1 MHAWTVCCKKKFAR
15 SVMELAR
22 ACRYGDVDACR
33 EICSRSGDSIAAD
46 EGHLSA
52 LHWVLLGKNTSDEDC
67 VAIIDILKGTG
78 VNHKADDVALSGE
91 SQIDKVSDVIPLHL
105 AVLYKGVSVIRKL
118 LDICGD
124 PDKQDSNGETPLL
137 YACRQNEPDKVAVL
151 LEYGANP
158 SVCNNRGESPFSVTL
173 DQGIQ
178 KQLLDRLN
186 ARLIRVLWT
195 KADVEEVP
203 ILLRAHADVN
213 CVDPEGIPALILAIR
228 TGDYNAVIQLFEI
241 QGMQANTCDPKS
253 GNNALHD
260 LVMSSLGTQ
269 EKEDILHEL
278 VFLKIDI
285 NLKNKA
291 GKTPLDLCSEDAVLK
306 RILVEN
312 GAVGE
317 TSSQP
322 TRNSARTADVGDLS
336 PQSVDPLSPSGNIS
350 TSRDENVSVDLT
362 EIASKIGTLLVELH
376 AARSSVETLASE
388 TPPLVAASTVT
399 TVTEGQLVEQKMELL
414 KKLNMY
420 VSEFERTKVIK
431 NKDFKTI
438 GAFIELQK
446 LISECRKDIN
456 QMNDRIA
463 SGNFSTSESAPPAD
477 SPTTSSGVQKSG
489 RWFRSPDSI
498 ESDIEAYI
506 RMIRK
511 STNSHTG
518 AEGAI
523 FEIVK
528 RCQTSEIIPVLKLL
542 RNRGADI
549 NFREKASGVTGL
561 MVACGSQQSCSD
573 ELVDWMIA
581 NSAEVCMTDK
591 IRGWTALHHAV
602 NGGNLRVV
610 ESVLGRG
617 KLGLVNVRDNEGRTV
632 VDLCNNT
639 AIRKVLQPVESS

>member
-1 MHAWTVCCKKKFAR
+1 
-15 SVMELAR
+15 MELVR

-33 EICSRSGDSIAAD
+33 EICSRSEVSIAAD
-46 EGHLSA
+46 HGHLSA
-52 LHWVLLGKNTSDEDC
+52 LHWVLLGQSTSDEDC
-67 VAIIDILKGTG
+67 VAIIDVLKGTG

-91 SQIDKVSDVIPLHL
+91 SQIDKVSGVIPLHL

-124 PDKQDSNGETPLL
+124 PDTQDSNGETPLL
-137 YACRQNEPDKVAVL
+137 YACRQNVPDKVAVL
-151 LEYGANP
+151 LEYGADP
-158 SVCNNRGESPFSVTL
+158 SVSNKRGEFPFSVAL
-173 DQGIQ
+173 DKGIQ

-195 KADVEEVP
+195 KADLEEVP
-203 ILLRAHADVN
+203 GLLRAHADAN

-228 TGDYNAVIQLFEI
+228 TGDYNTVIQLFEI

-253 GNNALHD
+253 GNNAVHD
-260 LVMSSLGTQ
+260 LVLSSLATP

-278 VFLKIDI
+278 IFLKIDI

-291 GKTPLDLCSEDAVLK
+291 GMTPLDLCAQDAALK

-322 TRNSARTADVGDLS
+322 TQNRPRTVDVGDLS
-336 PQSVDPLSPSGNIS
+336 PQSVDPLSPSSNIS
-350 TSRDENVSVDLT
+350 TSRDENVTVDLT
-362 EIASKIGTLLVELH
+362 EVASKIGTLLLELH

-388 TPPLVAASTVT
+388 TPPLFAVPTVSI
-399 TVTEGQLVEQKMELL
+399 VTEGQLVEQKMELL

-446 LISECRKDIN
+446 LISDCRKDVN
-456 QMNDRIA
+456 QINDRIA
-463 SGNFSTSESAPPAD
+463 SGNFSAAESTAPVD

-511 STNSHTG
+511 STNSHIG

-542 RNRGADI
+542 RNRGSDI
-549 NFREKASGVTGL
+549 NFRDKASGVTGL
-561 MVACGSQQSCSD
+561 MISCGSQQSGSH

-581 NSAEVCMTDK
+581 NSADVCLTDK

-602 NGGNLRVV
+602 NGGNLSVV
-610 ESVLGRG
+610 ESVLRRG
-617 KLGLVNVRDNEGRTV
+617 KLGLVNVRDNQGNTV
-632 VDLCNNT
+632 IDLCNNT